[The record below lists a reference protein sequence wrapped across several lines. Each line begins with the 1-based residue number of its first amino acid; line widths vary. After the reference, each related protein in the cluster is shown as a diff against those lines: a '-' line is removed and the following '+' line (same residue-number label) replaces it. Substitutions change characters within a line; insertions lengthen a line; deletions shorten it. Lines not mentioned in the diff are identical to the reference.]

1 SPLNII
7 ILDACRNSPFRGFSR
22 GLGRGL
28 ARMPSVDGSLI
39 AYSTAPGTV
48 AIDSTGGRNSPYTA
62 QLLKFMRQ
70 PGLTLEQVLKNTRRE
85 VKRAT
90 NGDQTPWY
98 ESSLDGYFY
107 FSQAPVI
114 PPLPVTARLT
124 VRSNEYNDE
133 VRINGKSYGST
144 PVEADLPLG
153 RYHLRVTKDGFQV
166 YESWP
171 ELRGDMKIVAR
182 LQREPIAGNSGIS
195 GAQGK
200 RILRYI
206 AYNNGT
212 ALDTETGLMWM
223 RCVLGQTWDGRTCRG
238 KGKTMDWATAKRQRL
253 GFAGYDDWRLPTIE
267 ELRTLVY
274 CSNGKPAYFSLGKDT
289 GFDRKNTNFI
299 NFLDA
304 GCTGKP
310 NKDHKS
316 PTVVQEVFPVHPRWI
331 LSASNANYSDYVLIM
346 NFSNGSDNNGRNDS
360 RLLFHVRLVRG
371 GQ

>member
-1 SPLNII
+1 Q
-7 ILDACRNSPFRGFSR
+7 
-22 GLGRGL
+22 
-28 ARMPSVDGSLI
+28 MPSVDGALI

-48 AIDSTGGRNSPYTA
+48 AIDSAGGRNSPYTA

-85 VKRAT
+85 VKHTT

-98 ESSLDGYFY
+98 ESSLDGDFY

-133 VRINGKSYGST
+133 VRIDGKPYGST

-153 RYHLRVTKDGFQV
+153 RYHVRVTKDGFQV

-182 LQREPIAGNSGIS
+182 LQREPIAGNSGMP

-206 AYNNGT
+206 AYDNGT

-223 RCVLGQTWDGRTCRG
+223 RCALGQTWDGQTCRG
-238 KGKTMDWATAKRQRL
+238 EGKRMVWEMAKRQRL
-253 GFAGYDDWRLPTIE
+253 NFAGHDDWGIPTIE

-274 CSNGKPAYFSLGKDT
+274 CSNGKPAYFSLGKHADSEPIDL
-289 GFDRKNTNFI
+289 GC
-299 NFLDA
+299 A
-304 GCTGKP
+304 GEP
-310 NKDHKS
+310 DKDHNS
-316 PTVVQEVFPVHPRWI
+316 PTVVQKVFPVSPLRVW
-331 LSASNANYSDYVLIM
+331 SSSPNAYDSGGGWHVVFKYG
-346 NFSNGSDNNGRNDS
+346 FANGYNESSSLR
-360 RLLFHVRLVRG
+360 VRLVRG